1 MVLSINPLKLGLFL
15 GRKWVVLSSVPWLGA
30 EVGASGN
37 FGGGFAVPEI
47 SLKIHAFKTC
57 TLAV

>member
-37 FGGGFAVPEI
+37 FGGA
-47 SLKIHAFKTC
+47 LQC
-57 TLAV
+57 QRLASKSMHSKLAL